1 MDKFKNFDD
10 LFGDTPAS
18 EDENNLLFSESAEKS
33 ETEEIKRPADDVQE
47 KWKILVVDDE
57 EDIHSVT
64 RIALKGFTF
73 RGKGIEFYDAYSA
86 AEAEEILKEH
96 PDIALILLDVVMET
110 TNAGLDLVKT
120 IRERLGNPY
129 TQIIIRTGQ
138 PGQAPEREVIV
149 SYEINDYKTKTELT
163 SIKLFTVA
171 LASLRTYDSIR
182 KIDELNEAFRL
193 EIEKR
198 IKKEKVLLHAKQ
210 KAEQSDRLKTEFLQ
224 QMSREIQTPLNLILD
239 SSDMIKEE
247 VKDKVNDNIRQMFD
261 NMYISGKRIIR
272 AVQLILDLS
281 ELYSQGYKLSK
292 AKIDLSKLV
301 EEIVD
306 ESRYMGS
313 ENNLDVIIQS
323 DLKNNI
329 IAADPYSIRQVFSNI
344 IDNAFKYTAKGSI
357 EITLTGDGE
366 GVIEACIK
374 DTGQGISKTFITE
387 IFKPFSRDKIKENM
401 EYDGLGLG
409 LALTKK
415 YCDINNIALDIES
428 EKGKGTTVCIRIPE

>member
-18 EDENNLLFSESAEKS
+18 EDENNLLFSESS
-33 ETEEIKRPADDVQE
+33 DTDEIKKPVDDTKE

-73 RGKGIEFYDAYSA
+73 RGRSIEFYDAFSA
-86 AEAEEILKEH
+86 AEAEEILKKH

-110 TNAGLDLVKT
+110 TNAGLDLVKV
-120 IRERLGNPY
+120 IREKLGNFY

-149 SYEINDYKTKTELT
+149 SYEINDYKTKTEMT

-182 KIDELNEAFRL
+182 KIDELNEAFRQ

-198 IKKEKVLLHAKQ
+198 IKKEKVLVHARQ
-210 KAEQSDRLKTEFLQ
+210 KAEQSDRMKTEFLQ
-224 QMSREIQTPLNLILD
+224 QMSKEIQAPLNLIMD

-247 VKDKVNDNIRQMFD
+247 VKDKVNDNIRQMF
-261 NMYISGKRIIR
+261 
-272 AVQLILDLS
+272 A
-281 ELYSQGYKLSK
+281 
-292 AKIDLSKLV
+292 
-301 EEIVD
+301 
-306 ESRYMGS
+306 
-313 ENNLDVIIQS
+313 
-323 DLKNNI
+323 
-329 IAADPYSIRQVFSNI
+329 NI
-344 IDNAFKYTAKGSI
+344 IDNAFKYTSHGRI
-357 EITLTGDGE
+357 EVSLSANGRGE
-366 GVIEACIK
+366 IEARIK
-374 DTGQGISKTFITE
+374 DTGAGIDDDFFPDL
-387 IFKPFSRDKIKENM
+387 FKPFSREKIKENK

-415 YCDINNIALDIES
+415 YCDVNNLKIEIES
-428 EKGKGTTVCIRIPE
+428 NKGQGTTVCVKIPS

>member
-18 EDENNLLFSESAEKS
+18 EDENNLLFSESS
-33 ETEEIKRPADDVQE
+33 DTDEIKKPVDDTKE

-73 RGKGIEFYDAYSA
+73 RGRSIEFYDAFSA
-86 AEAEEILKEH
+86 AEAEEILKKH

-110 TNAGLDLVKT
+110 TNAGLDLVKV
-120 IRERLGNPY
+120 IREKLGNLY

-149 SYEINDYKTKTELT
+149 SYEINDYKTKTEMT

-182 KIDELNEAFRL
+182 KIDELNEAFRQ

-198 IKKEKVLLHAKQ
+198 IKKEKVLVHARQ
-210 KAEQSDRLKTEFLQ
+210 KAEQSDRMKTEFLQ
-224 QMSREIQTPLNLILD
+224 QMSKEIQAPLNLIMD

-261 NMYISGKRIIR
+261 HMYISGKRIIR

-281 ELYSQGYKLSK
+281 EVYSSRYKSSK
-292 AKIDLSKLV
+292 TKVDLPKLV
-301 EEIVD
+301 EELVED
-306 ESRYMGS
+306 SRYLAGQNTLDVLV
-313 ENNLDVIIQS
+313 ENNLSNRIVTI
-323 DLKNNI
+323 
-329 IAADPYSIRQVFSNI
+329 DPYAIRQIFANI
-344 IDNAFKYTAKGSI
+344 IDNAFKYTSHGRI
-357 EITLTGDGE
+357 EVSLSANGRGE
-366 GVIEACIK
+366 IEARIK
-374 DTGQGISKTFITE
+374 DTGAGIDDDFFPDL
-387 IFKPFSRDKIKENM
+387 FKPFSREKIKENK

-415 YCDINNIALDIES
+415 YCDVNNLKIEIES
-428 EKGKGTTVCIRIPE
+428 NKGQGTTVCVKIPS

>member
-10 LFGDTPAS
+10 LFGDIPAA
-18 EDENNLLFSESAEKS
+18 EDENNLLFSEST
-33 ETEEIKRPADDVQE
+33 ETEEIKQPADDPTE

-57 EDIHSVT
+57 GDIHSVT

-73 RGKGIEFYDAYSA
+73 RGKGIEFYDAYTA

-110 TNAGLDLVKT
+110 TNAGLDLVKV
-120 IRERLGNPY
+120 IREKLDNPY

-171 LASLRTYDSIR
+171 LASLRTYNSIR

-198 IKKEKVLLHAKQ
+198 IKKEKALLHAKQ
-210 KAEQSDRLKTEFLQ
+210 KAEQSDRMKTEFLQ
-224 QMSREIQTPLNLILD
+224 QMSKEIQAPLNLILD
-239 SSDMIKEE
+239 SSDAIKME
-247 VKDKVNDNIRQMFD
+247 VKDKVNENIRQMFD
-261 NMYISGKRIIR
+261 NMYFSGKRIIR

-281 ELYSQGYKLSK
+281 EVYSEKYKLSK
-292 AKIDLSKLV
+292 SKINLPELV
-301 EEIVD
+301 EELIE
-306 ESRYMGS
+306 ESRYLAS
-313 ENNLDVIIQS
+313 EARLDVIVQN
-323 DLKNNI
+323 DLKNSTI
-329 IAADPYSIRQVFSNI
+329 SGDPYTIRQVLSNI
-344 IDNAFKYTAKGSI
+344 IDNAFKYTSKGSI
-357 EITLTGDGE
+357 QVILSSDGE
-366 GVIEACIK
+366 ESVWAEII
-374 DTGQGISKTFITE
+374 DTGPGISSAFLSDL
-387 IFKPFSRDKIKENM
+387 FKPFARERIKENNNQ
-401 EYDGLGLG
+401 DGLGLG

-415 YCDINNIALDIES
+415 YCDLNNLKIEVDS
-428 EKGKGTTVCIRIPE
+428 KKGQGTKISVVIPV